1 MPNLFALPVAA
12 ASLSLASITN
22 DATER
27 DWSDL
32 YSSDSGE
39 PGWQAVLPV
48 VSRGAVEQ
56 YASDLWADFPKEQA
70 LYDVDGDAQVEDEDL
85 REEFWQTDGG
95 DEWRNSFDPMMNFG
109 WAVDLRYTD
118 SDELQAIAGRFAEWG
133 LACSLIE
140 ISGGDYGEDTYEIA
154 LTGGGMNLSDHL
166 AAAYIACGHVPPI
179 RLLDNLSGSFPS
191 SLIPRLPMAEVIER
205 AADWL
210 RTKAGHMD
218 ELSARIEADRIKK
231 EEAGA

>member
-27 DWSDL
+27 DWRAL
-32 YSSDSGE
+32 YDTDSGE
-39 PGWQAVLPV
+39 PGWQAILPTV
-48 VSRGAVEQ
+48 RREDVER
-56 YASDLWADFPKEQA
+56 YAADLWADFPEEKA

-85 REEFWQTDGG
+85 REEFGQSDGG
-95 DEWRNSFDPMMNFG
+95 DEWRDSFDPVMNFG

-118 SDELQAIAGRFAEWG
+118 SDELKAIAGRFEAWG

-140 ISGGDYGEDTYEIA
+140 ISGGDYGEETYEIA

-191 SLIPRLPMAEVIER
+191 SLVPRLPMPEVIER

-210 RTKAGHMD
+210 RAKADRMD
-218 ELSARIEADRIKK
+218 ELSARIEADRIKQ